1 MIEFSI
7 NKASLRS
14 ISKHLNK
21 VNDLF
26 VPVLSSYVN
35 IDIYSK
41 KIFEKADR
49 IEFWKNEE
57 LVGLLAF
64 YINPPNVFITNLSL
78 DKTMHGLG
86 YGVKM
91 LDRLFEITK
100 DKNIKKVSLE
110 VNSMN
115 QKAVN
120 FYKSIGF
127 EEFEESDKN
136 LRLIYTLK

>member
-1 MIEFSI
+1 LIEFSI

-78 DKTMHGLG
+78 DKAMHGLG

-136 LRLIYTLK
+136 LRLIYNLK

>member
-1 MIEFSI
+1 LIEFSI

-78 DKTMHGLG
+78 DKIIHGLG

>member
-1 MIEFSI
+1 LIEFSI

>member
-1 MIEFSI
+1 
-7 NKASLRS
+7 
-14 ISKHLNK
+14 
-21 VNDLF
+21 
-26 VPVLSSYVN
+26 
-35 IDIYSK
+35 
-41 KIFEKADR
+41 
-49 IEFWKNEE
+49 
-57 LVGLLAF
+57 
-64 YINPPNVFITNLSL
+64 
-78 DKTMHGLG
+78 
-86 YGVKM
+86 M

>member
-1 MIEFSI
+1 MIKFSE

-21 VNDLF
+21 VDDLF

-35 IDIYSK
+35 IDEYSK
-41 KIFEKADR
+41 KIFEKADK
-49 IEFWKNEE
+49 IELWQGEE
-57 LVGLLAF
+57 LIGLLAF
-64 YINPPNVFITNLSL
+64 YINPISVFITNLSL
-78 DKTMHGLG
+78 DSTLHGLG

-100 DKNIKKVSLE
+100 EKKIKEISLE

-115 QKAVN
+115 HKAVN

-127 EEFEESDKN
+127 EELEKLDKN

>member
-1 MIEFSI
+1 LIEFSI

-78 DKTMHGLG
+78 DKTIHGLG

>member
-78 DKTMHGLG
+78 DKIIHGLG

>member
-1 MIEFSI
+1 LIEFSI

-78 DKTMHGLG
+78 DKTIHGLG

-136 LRLIYTLK
+136 LRLIYNLK